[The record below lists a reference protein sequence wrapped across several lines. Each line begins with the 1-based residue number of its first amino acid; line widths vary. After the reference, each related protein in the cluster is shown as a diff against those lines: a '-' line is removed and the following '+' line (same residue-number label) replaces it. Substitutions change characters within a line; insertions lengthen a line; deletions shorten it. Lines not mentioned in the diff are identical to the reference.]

1 VAVVRLIFITITL
14 ACLIALATRSPQA
27 ELDAE
32 LDRAWAEAR
41 QYIGE

>member
-1 VAVVRLIFITITL
+1 VRLIALTITL
-14 ACLIALATRSPQA
+14 ACLIALSMRSPQA

>member
-1 VAVVRLIFITITL
+1 MRLVCLTITL
-14 ACLIALATRSPQA
+14 ACLIALAARSPQA

-41 QYIGE
+41 QHIGQ

>member
-1 VAVVRLIFITITL
+1 MRLVCLTITL

-32 LDRAWAEAR
+32 LDRAWVEAR
-41 QYIGE
+41 RHIGE

>member
-1 VAVVRLIFITITL
+1 VRLIALTITL
-14 ACLIALATRSPQA
+14 ACLIAIATRSPQA

-41 QYIGE
+41 RHIGE